1 MFGTHC
7 DIPMHYGYIGRPSRR
22 ARRAIDPAAPG
33 SRGCVPVCRRHLP
46 SSLDS
51 FVQSV
56 IKPPAGY
63 PRSDSPGR
71 PRPGQPGRESYRE
84 CPPPVVS
91 AAGDTRWVV
100 DRIVAHEDPPCVSQH
115 HRESTHVAPP
125 TYRYRVRWLEF
136 PPEQDSWEPRANLLR
151 DVLDVVRACEPTLAA
166 TNNAANQHATSGR
179 ANEDGD
185 LSDHVNVIEIDGL
198 SNHANE
204 TEIGD
209 LRDHVNVIE
218 TNDLDD
224 YANVIETDARSD
236 HM

>member
-7 DIPMHYGYIGRPSRR
+7 
-22 ARRAIDPAAPG
+22 
-33 SRGCVPVCRRHLP
+33 
-46 SSLDS
+46 
-51 FVQSV
+51 
-56 IKPPAGY
+56 
-63 PRSDSPGR
+63 
-71 PRPGQPGRESYRE
+71 GRESYRDG
-84 CPPPVVS
+84 PPPVVS

-204 TEIGD
+204 TETGDSSNDANGTEIGD

>member
-1 MFGTHC
+1 MV

-33 SRGCVPVCRRHLP
+33 SRGCVPVCRQAIHQVVLVLGNQDARATANVLLL
-46 SSLDS
+46 SLARLE
-51 FVQSV
+51 
-56 IKPPAGY
+56 IPAGLLTVLSLT
-63 PRSDSPGR
+63 RIHLASP
-71 PRPGQPGRESYRE
+71 S
-84 CPPPVVS
+84 
-91 AAGDTRWVV
+91 
-100 DRIVAHEDPPCVSQH
+100 II
-115 HRESTHVAPP
+115 
-125 TYRYRVRWLEF
+125 
-136 PPEQDSWEPRANLLR
+136 DSWEPRANLLR